1 MADIEIAIR
10 AKNEASAAIN
20 QTSADLASLSANVSS
35 TGDALKT
42 LGGVPQGLTGASTA
56 IQGVEADFA
65 SLSSAVNDAVSSING
80 VRVEPV
86 DLVAADGIT
95 PVLDDIRAQVEAGDL
110 DVPPL
115 ELTAVDNVSPIVEDI
130 AAQANALADQ
140 IEPAKLEIDDSNWRA
155 SIDDMLAR
163 TAEMTAE
170 TERLAK
176 AWDDVTPKPVT
187 LTAKDNVTPAAK
199 NAGSALQQ
207 FDNVAGQVAGGLG
220 GLDSAL
226 ALGGAALGLAGVVQL
241 TQALYS
247 LADAGAGFSELQG
260 ASEALGTSFGV
271 NAKYMQYSMREA
283 AEGTISDS
291 ALMLAANRAIVTGV
305 TKNADVMAQLVTE
318 AKARGDAFGLSSA
331 QAFDT
336 LITGIGNAAPRMLK
350 QLGYT
355 IDLTEAN
362 EAYAASIGTTADKL
376 SEQQQR
382 AAVLSAVMAQAGQIP
397 GTDSAADSFER
408 LGVSV
413 ERAKLSLG
421 ALIAPSLVPAIDAV
435 SAAVDELARRLQGLP
450 GGLQESLG
458 IATNQLQ
465 DWQNRLGAAEQQNAG
480 VSDFLFGTTS
490 AGTFGPQIEAANEQ
504 IAAMTALKN
513 TVELVGQAYDMGT
526 ADAGRFASETNALAQ
541 AAAANGGLTKEQAAQ
556 VFALNAEVSNA
567 IRGMGEMSTAEG
579 MLGGAIA
586 GTNPAID
593 EQAGKL
599 KALWIAAAGAL
610 GAAQAFKGYQDA
622 LKETKVLEAD
632 LRANAGAR
640 KAGDIVPPDEFLQAE
655 ALADAKKQVD
665 EITKLANEPITL
677 ELAIEST
684 ATAAAQKAYTD
695 AIKASGDTTAAS
707 QQATAAAA
715 ATTDEV
721 TRQVEAWQDAGYT
734 TAQIT
739 NFLLPG
745 MRSQLTSANDGVSE
759 MAKRFEDVKSK
770 VGSVIQEAQ
779 KLPSFKASDLYDP
792 GQLDS
797 LGLSGDSAVSIDQ
810 AANGGRVPDSINE
823 NAKRLM
829 AIAKEGITDQSWLE
843 EFKREVPAVFAEL
856 ENSPDIRGSALRI
869 LQEFEAGLRPELL
882 DRGMIKDR
890 VKAMIIG
897 DQNAAALAQ
906 EIAQEI
912 ATEMGISLQQAM
924 AATNTALGT
933 GTGEGAGGSNV
944 QAPDMTPQGTL
955 AGESL
960 RAGMVAG
967 FNASGLTVEIV
978 AKIDA
983 EFSNP
988 KSIDA
993 IKKSGGSVGAVWG
1006 SGFLATVGTNI
1017 PPGLYDVLVGGL
1029 VPLIVAAIGQNATRT
1044 GANP

>member
-115 ELTAVDNVSPIVEDI
+115 ELTAVDNVTPIVEDI

-163 TAEMTAE
+163 TSEMTAE

-260 ASEALGTSFGV
+260 ASEGLGQAFGA
-271 NAKYMQYSMREA
+271 NAKYIQYSMREA

-305 TKNADVMAQLVTE
+305 TKNADVMAQLVGE

-355 IDLTEAN
+355 INLTDAN
-362 EAYAASIGTTADKL
+362 EAYAASIGTTADAL
-376 SEQQQR
+376 TEQQQR
-382 AAVLSAVMAQAGQIP
+382 AAVLNAVLAQAGQIP
-397 GTDSAADSFER
+397 GTDSQADDFEH
-408 LGVSV
+408 LAVSV
-413 ERAKLSLG
+413 DKARIALG
-421 ALIAPSLVPAIDAV
+421 ILVASNFGGLIGDIARG
-435 SAAVDELARRLQGLP
+435 VDELA
-450 GGLQESLG
+450 ESLRDLPNG
-458 IATNQLQ
+458 LEQSLSTSVIQLNE
-465 DWQNRLGAAEQQNAG
+465 WQQKLGAAQQKQVLAG
-480 VSDFLFGTTS
+480 GADVAFGTNLAPS
-490 AGTFGPQIEAANEQ
+490 LNDDIDAANRQIEAFTQ
-504 IAAMTALKN
+504 LQN
-513 TVELVGQAYDMGT
+513 TVKLADQAMQMGADGAGDLATQVNAVAAAGETNKALTADQVAELQRLNVELQNTIRSMGSMSDAQTDLVGRI
-526 ADAGRFASETNALAQ
+526 AGMN
-541 AAAANGGLTKEQAAQ
+541 
-556 VFALNAEVSNA
+556 
-567 IRGMGEMSTAEG
+567 
-579 MLGGAIA
+579 GAIEDQ
-586 GTNPAID
+586 T
-593 EQAGKL
+593 GKL
-599 KALWIAAAGAL
+599 KSLWLAAAGAL
-610 GAAQAFKGYQDA
+610 GATAAFDGYQKA
-622 LKETKVLEAD
+622 LNKSKADTEAFNALQSLGLAPDKE
-632 LRANAGAR
+632 
-640 KAGDIVPPDEFLQAE
+640 FFQAQG
-655 ALADAKKQVD
+655 LADAKKQID

-684 ATAAAQKAYTD
+684 STAAAQKAYTD

-745 MRSQLTSANDGVSE
+745 MRSQLTAANDGVSE

-779 KLPSFKASDLYDP
+779 KLPSFKAH
-792 GQLDS
+792 QLFNAEE
-797 LGLSGDSAVSIDQ
+797 LKARGLTGDSAVSVDDAINGS
-810 AANGGRVPDSINE
+810 ANRPDAINE
-823 NAKRLM
+823 NARRLM
-829 AIAKEGITDQSWLE
+829 AIATEGIQNQPWLE
-843 EFKREVPAVFAEL
+843 EFKREVPEVFKEL
-856 ENSPDIRGSALRI
+856 ETSTDIRGTAFRM

-890 VKAMIIG
+890 VKAMILG
-897 DQNAAALAQ
+897 DQNAAALAE

-967 FNASGLTVEIV
+967 FNAAGLTVEIV

-988 KSIDA
+988 KSIDTL
-993 IKKSGGSVGAVWG
+993 KKSGGIVGAWWG
-1006 SGFLATVGTNI
+1006 KGFVAGASDNVA
-1017 PPGLYDVLVGGL
+1017 PGVYEFFAAGL
-1029 VPLIVAAIGQNATRT
+1029 LPFVVAALGAQSTRT

>member
-20 QTSADLASLSANVSS
+20 QTSADLASLSANVNS

-86 DLVAADGIT
+86 DLVASDGIT

-163 TAEMTAE
+163 TSEMTAE

-241 TQALYS
+241 TQALYA

-260 ASEALGTSFGV
+260 ASEGLGQAFGA
-271 NAKYMQYSMREA
+271 NAKYIQYSMREA

-305 TKNADVMAQLVTE
+305 TKNADVMAQLVGE

-362 EAYAASIGTTADKL
+362 EAYAASIGTTANAL

-480 VSDFLFGTTS
+480 VSDFLFGTKS

-513 TVELVGQAYDMGT
+513 TVELVGQAYDMGS
-526 ADAGRFASETNALAQ
+526 ADAGRFANETNALAQ
-541 AAAANGGLTKEQAAQ
+541 AAASNGSLTKEQAAR
-556 VFALNAEVSNA
+556 VLELNAEIANA
-567 IRGMGEMSTAEG
+567 IRGMGDMAGAEG
-579 MLGGAIA
+579 ALGGAIA
-586 GTNPAID
+586 STNPAID

-599 KALWIAAAGAL
+599 KGLWIAAAGAL
-610 GAAQAFKGYQDA
+610 GATAAFKGYQDG
-622 LKETKVLEAD
+622 LKDATAD
-632 LRANAGAR
+632 TLLFQQLGRTG
-640 KAGDIVPPDEFLQAE
+640 ISLPPPEFRQAE
-655 ALADAKKQVD
+655 ALADAKKQID
-665 EITKLANEPITL
+665 EITKAANEPITL
-677 ELAIEST
+677 ELAVKTT
-684 ATAAAQKAYTD
+684 ADSAAQKAYAD
-695 AIKASGDTTAAS
+695 AIKASGNTTEAS
-707 QQATAAAA
+707 QRAVEAAA

-721 TRQVEAWQDAGYT
+721 NRQVEAWQAAGYT

-759 MAKRFEDVKSK
+759 MAKRFDEVKSK
-770 VGSVIQEAQ
+770 VSSIIQEAQ
-779 KLPSFKASDLYDP
+779 KLGTFKASDLYDP

-829 AIAKEGITDQSWLE
+829 AIAKEGFADQSWLE
-843 EFKREVPAVFAEL
+843 EFKAEVPEVFKEL
-856 ENSPDIRGSALRI
+856 SESPDIRGAALNI
-869 LQEFEAGLRPELL
+869 LQQFQNGMRPELL
-882 DRGMIKDR
+882 DKGMIKDR
-890 VKAMIIG
+890 VKAMILG
-897 DQNAAALAQ
+897 EQNAAALAQ

-960 RAGMVAG
+960 RAGMIAG
-967 FNASGLTVEIV
+967 FDAGGMTVAIV

-988 KSIDA
+988 KNIDA
-993 IKKSGGSVGAVWG
+993 LKKSGGTVGAVWG
-1006 SGFLATVGTNI
+1006 SGFLSTVGTNI

-1029 VPLIVAAIGQNATRT
+1029 VPLIVAAIGAQGTRT
-1044 GANP
+1044 GAQP

>member
-163 TAEMTAE
+163 TSEMTAE

-305 TKNADVMAQLVTE
+305 TKNADTMAQLVSE

-362 EAYAASIGTTADKL
+362 EAYAASIGTTADAL

-435 SAAVDELARRLQGLP
+435 SNAVDELARRLQGLP

-480 VSDFLFGTTS
+480 VSDFLFGTKS

-556 VFALNAEVSNA
+556 VFALNAEVANA
-567 IRGMGEMSTAEG
+567 IRGMGEMSGAENA
-579 MLGGAIA
+579 LGGAIA
-586 GTNPAID
+586 STNPAID

-599 KALWIAAAGAL
+599 KGLWIAAAGAL
-610 GAAQAFKGYQDA
+610 GATAAFKGYQDG
-622 LKETKVLEAD
+622 LKDATAD
-632 LRANAGAR
+632 TLLFQQLGRTG
-640 KAGDIVPPDEFLQAE
+640 ISLPPPEFRQAE
-655 ALADAKKQVD
+655 ELADAKRQID

-684 ATAAAQKAYTD
+684 ATAAAQKAYAD

-745 MRSQLTSANDGVSE
+745 MRSQLTAANDGVSE
-759 MAKRFEDVKSK
+759 MAKRFEEVKSK

-779 KLPSFKASDLYDP
+779 KLPSFKAH
-792 GQLDS
+792 QLFNAEE
-797 LGLSGDSAVSIDQ
+797 LKARGLTGDSAVSVDDAI
-810 AANGGRVPDSINE
+810 NGSASRPDAINE
-823 NAKRLM
+823 NARRLM
-829 AIAKEGITDQSWLE
+829 AIATEGISGQEWLE
-843 EFKREVPAVFAEL
+843 EFKREVPEVFKEL
-856 ENSPDIRGSALRI
+856 ETSTDIRGTAFRM

-960 RAGMVAG
+960 RVGMVAG

-993 IKKSGGSVGAVWG
+993 IKKSGGTVGAVWG

-1029 VPLIVAAIGQNATRT
+1029 VPLIVAAIGANATRT